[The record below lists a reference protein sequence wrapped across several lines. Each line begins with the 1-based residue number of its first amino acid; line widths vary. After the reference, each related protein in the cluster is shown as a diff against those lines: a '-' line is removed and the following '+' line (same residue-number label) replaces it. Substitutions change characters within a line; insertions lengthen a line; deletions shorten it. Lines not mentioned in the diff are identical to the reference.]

1 MKISCDN
8 MKRVA
13 IFLVTVLISTLLQ
26 AQDIKAGPWVSGV
39 RENSVTILWTSEK
52 PGLAWVELENGTVK
66 YDTFAGRR
74 VFHRL
79 HSIQLDGFRPGQV
92 VRYRIGGQ
100 VLTDDSN
107 ARKPQFGDTYC
118 SGWFSVRTFDPAAT
132 ECRFSIFNDIHM
144 RTREYR
150 KLAARMDSSATD
162 FIFLNGDIVSAGNY
176 VLDTLVHYS
185 IEPLGTLTNGLPLMF
200 ARGNHE
206 GRGNNVELVADV
218 YPEPSEAPFYYTFRE
233 GPVAFVVFDAGE
245 TGESRSLL
253 FCGKPVYED
262 YLREQ
267 IAWARKVLFAPEFC
281 DAPVKMCL
289 LHVPMI
295 DHPDQSDFLLQRW
308 LNREIV
314 PLLNEAGIDL
324 MIGADLHEF
333 MMCEAGSMG
342 AGFPIVV
349 NDDARRMDVRCTS
362 ESVSVRM
369 FAPSGKLEFE
379 REFKL

>member
-150 KLAARMDSSATD
+150 
-162 FIFLNGDIVSAGNY
+162 
-176 VLDTLVHYS
+176 
-185 IEPLGTLTNGLPLMF
+185 
-200 ARGNHE
+200 
-206 GRGNNVELVADV
+206 
-218 YPEPSEAPFYYTFRE
+218 
-233 GPVAFVVFDAGE
+233 
-245 TGESRSLL
+245 
-253 FCGKPVYED
+253 
-262 YLREQ
+262 
-267 IAWARKVLFAPEFC
+267 
-281 DAPVKMCL
+281 
-289 LHVPMI
+289 
-295 DHPDQSDFLLQRW
+295 
-308 LNREIV
+308 
-314 PLLNEAGIDL
+314 
-324 MIGADLHEF
+324 
-333 MMCEAGSMG
+333 
-342 AGFPIVV
+342 
-349 NDDARRMDVRCTS
+349 
-362 ESVSVRM
+362 
-369 FAPSGKLEFE
+369 
-379 REFKL
+379 